1 MKIVSFGDSFIWGSE
16 LENNLFG
23 TQAWPGLIAQE
34 LGIGYSTMS
43 NPGCGNDE
51 ISRQVLTYFSNNT
64 ATDTLAVIN
73 WTWAFRW
80 DFYIINTESWVTLGP
95 SCIPSRLGSHLQPD
109 DAKELI
115 NVYNK
120 YAGKSMHWNKWR
132 ALQTI
137 YSTQC
142 YLNQLGVRNIQT
154 YMDTFLFDREFHAPD
169 YVVALQNIV
178 GKDMQ
183 LFENMN
189 FLDWSRSKGF
199 AVTEPGW
206 HPLED
211 AHAAAKDLW
220 IERYKAALNK

>member
-16 LENNLFG
+16 LENNLSG
-23 TQAWPGLIAQE
+23 NQAWPGLVAQE
-34 LGIGYSTMS
+34 LGAEYATMA

-64 ATDTLAVIN
+64 TADTLAVIN

-80 DFYIINTESWVTLGP
+80 DFYIVNTESWVTLGP
-95 SCIPSRLGSHLQPD
+95 SCIPSRLGNHLQPS
-109 DAKELI
+109 DAAELV

-120 YAGKSMHWNKWR
+120 YAGKSAHWNKWR
-132 ALQTI
+132 TLQTI
-137 YSTQC
+137 YSTQS
-142 YLNQLGVRNIQT
+142 YLNQLGVRSIQT
-154 YMDTFLFDREFHAPD
+154 YMDTCLFDQEFHAPE

-178 GKDMQ
+178 AENMQ

-189 FLDWSRSKGF
+189 FLDWSRSRGY

-206 HPLED
+206 HPLEQ
-211 AHAAAKDLW
+211 AHTAAKDLW
-220 IERYKAALNK
+220 INQYKAALNK